1 MILPLGSGGFPAIP
15 SSQNEPLWEPG
26 RFPLSLAPHIAYD
39 DALWMVS
46 QTRAYS
52 SPDGLTWTEQAKTD
66 WGNGSTN
73 RSSTSRVECGYTEAW
88 ITRLVPS

>member
-15 SSQNEPLWEPG
+15 GSQNEPLWEPG
-26 RFPLSLAPHIAYD
+26 RFPLTLAPHIAYD

-52 SPDGLTWTEQAKTD
+52 SPDGLTWTEHAKTD
-66 WGNGSTN
+66 WGERIYESIIY
-73 RSSTSRVECGYTEAW
+73 SRAECGCTEAW
-88 ITRLVPS
+88 IIRLVPS